1 MLIAQSL
8 ATSYRNFGGMDIRFY
23 AEISIDEQSE
33 ENLNTS
39 LRDTL
44 SQLGTDYEAVFL
56 GDADGLLFAGSML
69 DGTSPFKGIDISDRP
84 VFQKTRSGT
93 RTSISQAFQSQISK
107 EPVIWFLAPVLD
119 KGKRFAGVFGLVMRL
134 KAFDSL
140 IAKYRSGDSGY
151 AFMVDRTGLI
161 VNHPDPDF
169 TLELNVKRLDG
180 LETFSEAMLQQ
191 SHGSE
196 HYRFRNVEKLAG
208 FAEVPVN
215 GWRVAVSQ
223 NVEEIFESAKT
234 VIRINIGIGILFL
247 VLSCMAA
254 VWFSRFVSSAVKR
267 AANQINE
274 EADTVRTNSAGLSA
288 SSGALSES
296 TNQQAASLEETASS
310 LEALTG
316 MTRKNA
322 GQAGEANELVE
333 SSGRTIA
340 QAAAATADMLRVMQ
354 SISESGLKTQKIVKT
369 IDEIAFQTNLLA
381 LNAAVEAARAG
392 EAGAGFAVV
401 ADEVRRLAQRAS
413 DAATDSSAATRLL
426 LKLVH
431 GQSANGNGISPDSP
445 RNKTDLP
452 CLDSRLYGLSKQRL
466 GSKNCMRE
474 PIKMV
479 SRNSSYCQLR

>member
-1 MLIAQSL
+1 M
-8 ATSYRNFGGMDIRFY
+8 
-23 AEISIDEQSE
+23 
-33 ENLNTS
+33 
-39 LRDTL
+39 
-44 SQLGTDYEAVFL
+44 
-56 GDADGLLFAGSML
+56 
-69 DGTSPFKGIDISDRP
+69 
-84 VFQKTRSGT
+84 
-93 RTSISQAFQSQISK
+93 
-107 EPVIWFLAPVLD
+107 
-119 KGKRFAGVFGLVMRL
+119 
-134 KAFDSL
+134 
-140 IAKYRSGDSGY
+140 
-151 AFMVDRTGLI
+151 
-161 VNHPDPDF
+161 
-169 TLELNVKRLDG
+169 
-180 LETFSEAMLQQ
+180 
-191 SHGSE
+191 
-196 HYRFRNVEKLAG
+196 
-208 FAEVPVN
+208 
-215 GWRVAVSQ
+215 
-223 NVEEIFESAKT
+223 
-234 VIRINIGIGILFL
+234 
-247 VLSCMAA
+247 
-254 VWFSRFVSSAVKR
+254 
-267 AANQINE
+267 
-274 EADTVRTNSAGLSA
+274 RTNSAGLSA

-340 QAAAATADMLRVMQ
+340 RAAAATADMLRVMQ

-413 DAATDSSAATRLL
+413 DAATDSSARIEDTIGQIGQGVIRMEESHRYLERVINDSSRVSGIIREIAFASSEQSQGISQISAAINQMDTVVQQNAASSIESAGMAEQLASQAERMRAATRLL

-431 GQSANGNGISPDSP
+431 GQSANGNGIFPDSQ